1 MDLPDANTNPPAL
14 FLADGTAQAPG
25 QMEMELEGLMDAK
38 AGAGPRGIYTA
49 QRFKEKDPHRYAL
62 IVAGLAQGYPKQ
74 QIAKAVGVA
83 WETVRAV
90 ERAEMAGSLR
100 EEKKGFADGLADV
113 IELGIDGLKT
123 KAQNGKLS
131 ALDVAVLIDKHQLL
145 RGEATSIIETRGE
158 DPAVAAYLEHV
169 RQMGLRAAD
178 EFTKGAGA
186 RPVAGVVVEMEPETG
201 AGGVKPPAKAMESLE
216 DQ

>member
-1 MDLPDANTNPPAL
+1 MDFAAATNPPPAL
-14 FLADGTAQAPG
+14 FLADGDGQARG
-25 QMEMELEGLMDAK
+25 QMEMELEGLMDEK
-38 AGAGPRGIYTA
+38 AGSAGRGTYTA
-49 QRFKEKDPHRYAL
+49 QRFKEKDGHRYGL
-62 IVAGLAQGYPKQ
+62 IVSGLAQGYPKQ

-113 IELGIDGLKT
+113 IERGIDGLKV
-123 KAQNGKLS
+123 KAAAGKLS

-178 EFTKGAGA
+178 EFTKGGA
-186 RPVAGVVVEMEPETG
+186 VRPVAGVVVEMEPESG
-201 AGGVKPPAKAMESLE
+201 AGGVKPPAQAMESVE
-216 DQ
+216 D